1 MEWVILSILG
11 LVFISALFSSF
22 TVVKPYQKR
31 TLTVFGDFWRV
42 LDPGINFV
50 PPFVSSL
57 FTYDMR
63 EQTIDVPKQ
72 DVITHD
78 NAPVTADG
86 VIYIKIQDVKKT
98 FLEIEDHRRAVQNLS
113 QTTLRAVIGNMELD
127 ETLNRRDVINA
138 RIQEELAEPTD
149 EWGISVKR
157 VEIKNIHPSSDVR
170 QAMEEQTSAE
180 RRRRAMVTEARGKK
194 RSEILEAEGE
204 KQSRIIRAEGEKQ
217 ERIRVAQGEAEALY
231 LRAVASETMG
241 EQAVIVR
248 SLEALEQASKEESNT
263 FFFPFEFSGTVGR
276 LARTLTDTDYPVD
289 SLLEGTPLSDLPEEV
304 QDLLDP
310 EKVSEA
316 LNDVEMTVKQEDT
329 AVPEEDLDTDASL
342 NDPGDVPNGGDEDA
356 GLSPSSDPGPEGPS
370 SS

>member
-1 MEWVILSILG
+1 MTWIILSILG
-11 LVFISALFSSF
+11 FVLITALYSSF
-22 TVVKPYQKR
+22 TIVKPYQKR

-72 DVITHD
+72 DVITQD

-113 QTTLRAVIGNMELD
+113 QTSLRAVIGNMELD
-127 ETLNRRDVINA
+127 ETLNRRDIINT

-157 VEIKNIHPSSDVR
+157 VEIKNIHPSDDVR

-194 RSEILEAEGE
+194 RSEILKAEGE
-204 KQSRIIRAEGEKQ
+204 KRSRIIRAEGEKQ
-217 ERIRVAQGEAEALY
+217 ERIRVAQGEAQSLY
-231 LRAVASETMG
+231 LRAVASQTMG

-248 SLEALEQASKEESNT
+248 SLEALEAAAEERSNS

-276 LARTLTDTDYPVD
+276 VARNLSDTDYPIEKA
-289 SLLEGTPLSDLPEEV
+289 LEGTPLSDLPDEV
-304 QDLLDP
+304 KDLLDP
-310 EKVSEA
+310 EKISEA
-316 LNDVEMTVKQEDT
+316 MSEIDLEEETGEAT
-329 AVPEEDLDTDASL
+329 ISEEDLQTEGPEEQ
-342 NDPGDVPNGGDEDA
+342 PGDISTGGSDAPEAPDTENGERG
-356 GLSPSSDPGPEGPS
+356 
-370 SS
+370 